1 MSSLYSFSNHVG
13 DLSAHAIETRTHR
26 FRSHAFGITG
36 GNIAANPTKLFLG
49 YPSLLTTS
57 WSHPDSGCS
66 TTMNDRKTPL
76 SLQFQDIAIG
86 NQFSSER
93 VNNLNYIFSQDKF
106 RSDPEKVSRC
116 AQNNAHANF
125 KGRLNKIGNHDNT
138 VDAKEEDQDKGNT
151 GPRKIASRSKSFIHI
166 SSIAGETR

>member
-1 MSSLYSFSNHVG
+1 MRSLHSLSDHVG
-13 DLSAHAIETRTHR
+13 GLSAQTVETGAHG
-26 FRSHAFGITG
+26 FFSPVLGFGRGKTTG
-36 GNIAANPTKLFLG
+36 VPTKLFLG

-57 WSHPDSGCS
+57 WSNPHSGCS

-76 SLQFQDIAIG
+76 SFQFQDIAIG

-125 KGRLNKIGNHDNT
+125 EGRLNKIGNHDNT
-138 VDAKEEDQDKGNT
+138 VDAKEGDQDKGNT